1 VTRRLATLIA
11 LLATLL
17 LTPTVASAA
26 APNGHPGP
34 WGGGASAATVADID
48 TDDPTGGAGADDAA
62 DLPAA
67 DDAAQDAEDAAEEA
81 AQDAEDA
88 AEDVA
93 QDEAGDEGV
102 QDDGELPEVAAGL
115 GTTTGPDPAVLVPVP
130 SSRRT
135 VKGRVARLRT
145 DGRVAIPRSA
155 PKSVKRVL
163 AAANLIVGKPYK
175 WGGGHARLADS
186 GYDCSGA
193 VSYALIRAGLLRG
206 SMVSGGFA
214 RWAVKGAGRWISIHA
229 NDGHVYMEVAGMRLD
244 TSRVGDPGG
253 RQGVRWRPVIGRR
266 VGFHTR
272 HIKGL

>member
-1 VTRRLATLIA
+1 VTRRLATLLA

-17 LTPTVASAA
+17 LTPAVASAA
-26 APNGHPGP
+26 PPKGHPGP

-48 TDDPTGGAGADDAA
+48 TDDPTGGAGADDVA
-62 DLPAA
+62 DLPEA
-67 DDAAQDAEDAAEEA
+67 DDAAQDAEDAADEA
-81 AQDAEDA
+81 AAGQ